1 MAQLIISSYPLPL
14 SMLSPGGIDHNS
26 FDDESVV
33 DMNISDRCGYVV
45 LDAVRHGSHWS
56 ESPQN
61 GLGDE

>member
-1 MAQLIISSYPLPL
+1 
-14 SMLSPGGIDHNS
+14 MLSPEDIDHNS